1 MTSKQ
6 NEDEPVTIK
15 KYANRRLY
23 NTATSSY
30 VTLEHLC
37 QMVKEG
43 TEFVVFDAKSGED
56 ITRSVLT
63 QIIVDEEAKGES
75 LLPTEFLR
83 QIISYYGDNM
93 QRMLIPQY
101 LEHSMKTFTENQEQI
116 QSYFQETMGK
126 MFPFGSLDEMGK
138 QNVAVFE
145 QAMQIFTP
153 KKKDAD
159 QEVSASTASGTP
171 NAQQSE
177 AHQTSTD
184 QVEDL
189 QKRLDEMQRQI
200 DGMSK

>member
-1 MTSKQ
+1 MTSKH

-23 NTATSSY
+23 NTSTSSY

-43 TEFVVFDAKSGED
+43 TEFLVFDAKSGED

-63 QIIVDEEAKGES
+63 QIIVEEEAKGES

-116 QSYFQETMGK
+116 QHYFQETMGK

-153 KKKDAD
+153 QKKDAD
-159 QEVSASTASGTP
+159 HEVSASSESGTLNP
-171 NAQQSE
+171 QKSE
-177 AHQTSTD
+177 ARQTPTD
-184 QVEDL
+184 QVKDL

-200 DGMSK
+200 DGRSK